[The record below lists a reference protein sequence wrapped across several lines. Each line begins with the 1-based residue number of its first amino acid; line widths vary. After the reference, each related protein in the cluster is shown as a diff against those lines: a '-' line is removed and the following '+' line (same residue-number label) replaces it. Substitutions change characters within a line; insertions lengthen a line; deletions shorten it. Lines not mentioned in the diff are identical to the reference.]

1 VVLGHHLPGLQYPGQ
16 FYRLYLI
23 EDLFSRKI
31 VGWEVHAEE
40 SAAHASRLIERACLA
55 EGVHRPGLVLH
66 SDNGSP
72 MKGATM
78 LSTLQRL
85 GVVPSFSRPSVSDD
99 NPYAESLFRTL
110 KYTPA
115 FPNQPFAS
123 LADARAWVAR
133 FVHWYNEEHRHL
145 SRGDVQGREQGRR
158 AMAHVVMR
166 APFGHPRGQGQDRL
180 RPVERLN
187 LALLV
192 HAQHHRLHRRVQI
205 QPDNVARLRHKQRI
219 ARELERLLPV
229 RLQTEGTPDAADGRL
244 RQSRLLGHRARA
256 PVRGVFRLHFQGAR
270 DDRFHIGIVHR
281 ARRPGSRRIAQTAQ
295 TLADETPTP
304 LRNGLRGHRQFLGH
318 NAIIQ
323 PLGTGQNDP
332 RAQRQRLRRLAPARP
347 SLQLLAFRCGQNQV
361 RLGSTSHRFPLA
373 SSAIYL

>member
-1 VVLGHHLPGLQYPGQ
+1 MSTPETRALVLDLIDEAVDAGARLTPACAVLGLTARTLRRWRVLADSDSGLVDRRTCTPRMPANRLSPEEQEAILTVCNEPEYRSLPPTQIVPRLADQGRYLASESSFYRVLRAHDQVHRRGRAAAPRQVPKPEGVCATAPNAAWCWDITFLASSIRGQ

-40 SAAHASRLIERACLA
+40 SADHASRLIERACLA

-115 FPNQPFAS
+115 FPPQPFAS

-133 FVHWYNEEHRHL
+133 FVHWYNEEHRHSKIRFVTPGQRHRGEDIAIL
-145 SRGDVQGREQGRR
+145 AHRHRVYQDAQRAHPTRWSRHTRNWTPIDHVWLNPPKEHVQTQ
-158 AMAHVVMR
+158 
-166 APFGHPRGQGQDRL
+166 
-180 RPVERLN
+180 
-187 LALLV
+187 
-192 HAQHHRLHRRVQI
+192 
-205 QPDNVARLRHKQRI
+205 
-219 ARELERLLPV
+219 
-229 RLQTEGTPDAADGRL
+229 
-244 RQSRLLGHRARA
+244 A
-256 PVRGVFRLHFQGAR
+256 PVV
-270 DDRFHIGIVHR
+270 
-281 ARRPGSRRIAQTAQ
+281 AQA
-295 TLADETPTP
+295 A
-304 LRNGLRGHRQFLGH
+304 
-318 NAIIQ
+318 
-323 PLGTGQNDP
+323 
-332 RAQRQRLRRLAPARP
+332 
-347 SLQLLAFRCGQNQV
+347 
-361 RLGSTSHRFPLA
+361 
-373 SSAIYL
+373 

>member
-1 VVLGHHLPGLQYPGQ
+1 MSTPETRALVLSLIDEAVDAGARLAPACAVLGLTARTLRRWRAPAGCDSGRVDRRTCTPRVPANRLTPEEQEAILAVCNEPEHRSLPPTQIVPRLADQGRYIASESSFYRVLRAHDQVHRRGRAVAPRQVPKSEGVCATAPNVCWAWDITFLASSIRGQ

-23 EDLFSRKI
+23 EDVFSRKI

-115 FPNQPFAS
+115 FPPQPFAN

-133 FVHWYNEEHRHL
+133 FVHW
-145 SRGDVQGREQGRR
+145 SVQRGTSSQRD
-158 AMAHVVMR
+158 
-166 APFGHPRGQGQDRL
+166 PLGHPRATPSPGGHR
-180 RPVERLN
+180 
-187 LALLV
+187 
-192 HAQHHRLHRRVQI
+192 HAAAPAPGLPRSSTR
-205 QPDNVARLRHKQRI
+205 QPDPLVAAYAQLDADRSRLAQ
-219 ARELERLLPV
+219 P
-229 RLQTEGTPDAADGRL
+229 TEGACTN
-244 RQSRLLGHRARA
+244 S
-256 PVRGVFRLHFQGAR
+256 
-270 DDRFHIGIVHR
+270 
-281 ARRPGSRRIAQTAQ
+281 RPGGRSGRITK
-295 TLADETPTP
+295 
-304 LRNGLRGHRQFLGH
+304 R
-318 NAIIQ
+318 
-323 PLGTGQNDP
+323 
-332 RAQRQRLRRLAPARP
+332 
-347 SLQLLAFRCGQNQV
+347 
-361 RLGSTSHRFPLA
+361 TSC
-373 SSAIYL
+373 